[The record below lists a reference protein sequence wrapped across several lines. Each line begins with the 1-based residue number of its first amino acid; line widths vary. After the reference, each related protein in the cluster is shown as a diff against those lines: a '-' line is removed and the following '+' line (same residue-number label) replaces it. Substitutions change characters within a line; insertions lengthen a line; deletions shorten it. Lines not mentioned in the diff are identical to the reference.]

1 VRAGRGVSR
10 PGIDLARKAAA
21 LTFAA
26 VHRAAAR
33 LPGVELSTSYGT
45 PALKVRGKLFAR
57 LHQDGDCL
65 VLRTALLDREMLL
78 QADPRVFLITD
89 HYRDHPWILV
99 RLASVSA
106 GALPDLLE
114 RAWRLVAP
122 AKLLHE
128 FDAA

>member
-1 VRAGRGVSR
+1 VS
-10 PGIDLARKAAA
+10 
-21 LTFAA
+21 FAA

-65 VLRTALLDREMLL
+65 VLRTELLDREILM
-78 QADPRVFLITD
+78 QSDPRVFFITD

-99 RLASVSA
+99 RFATVSPC
-106 GALPDLLE
+106 ALPELLE

-122 AKLLHE
+122 TKLLRE
-128 FDAA
+128 IDAV